1 MLDKSVVKPMVS
13 FLLGLIVASAAQ
25 AGNNSGGLDGA
36 RSEPQEAT
44 FSLTRLPDNARQYS
58 LVISDGDE
66 QTISG
71 NFSVDQLQI
80 LRAIM
85 FEAEKFALNGEA
97 AGTKDSITTRFTD
110 RQESAFIVDV
120 EKLGTQSRLFFT
132 LKTEI
137 GRITLNAGKIIRTT
151 RREEGF
157 FFDLLLRL
165 ESVLPKLP
173 GQPGKLTPPQH
184 LVKIQPIVL
193 SGSSIGQ

>member
-1 MLDKSVVKPMVS
+1 MFGEFLVRPLMS
-13 FLLGLIVASAAQ
+13 FLIGVIVASGAQ
-25 AGNNSGGLDGA
+25 PANNSGRLDWA

-44 FSLTRLPDNARQYS
+44 FSLTRLPDNALQYS

-85 FEAEKFALNGEA
+85 TEAEKFALNGEA
-97 AGTKDSITTRFTD
+97 AGTKDPITTRFTD
-110 RQESAFIVDV
+110 KQESAFIIDV
-120 EKLGTQSRLFFT
+120 EKLGPQSRLFFT

-137 GRITLNAGKIIRTT
+137 GRITLNAGRIIRST

-157 FFDLLLRL
+157 FFDLLSRV

-173 GQPGKLTPPQH
+173 AQPAR
-184 LVKIQPIVL
+184 
-193 SGSSIGQ
+193 